1 MGCLLAERIQK
12 HLVVFEGMMITL
24 LSPIKLELSL
34 LTGYLT
40 ELGVL
45 ECVETQDGPP
55 AETPTLITHFESI
68 ILMNKNNEIYAD
80 PFIKINL
87 EINSS
92 LKKRF

>member
-1 MGCLLAERIQK
+1 MFASRENPKAFSGVRRNDDHSFESGKTRAESFNR
-12 HLVVFEGMMITL
+12 VPNRTW
-24 LSPIKLELSL
+24 
-34 LTGYLT
+34 
-40 ELGVL
+40 VL

-80 PFIKINL
+80 LFIKINL